1 MLVVEI
7 CFERPGEGWHAHG
20 FTSKTLLVLRGTE
33 LVPILLKKQ
42 RWLHVATGTTRHD
55 RPLYDRPGAMYGFD
69 VVVLTLAVW
78 LVGAVGLHRADW
90 PWDDDKPA
98 RRTVQR
104 WTARLAPLAVEW
116 LQTARERFIDH
127 VAPRPLEELLPAGGI
142 PPPEGARSRQAK
154 KPSTAACQLRDVVW
168 LHENVARALSIPLRS
183 LLVVA
188 RWRWPGKPAKSQT
201 S

>member
-1 MLVVEI
+1 MLVVDF

-20 FTSKTLLVLRGTE
+20 FTSKTLLVLRGPE

-55 RPLYDRPGAMYGFD
+55 RPFYDRPGGRFGFD
-69 VVVLTLAVW
+69 VVILALAVW

-104 WTARLAPLAVEW
+104 WAARLAPHALDW
-116 LQTARERFIDH
+116 LQTARQRFIDH

-142 PPPEGARSRQAK
+142 PPPEGARSRSSHGDSSPASSETSSGFPKTQ
-154 KPSTAACQLRDVVW
+154 R
-168 LHENVARALSIPLRS
+168 ELSIPLHYF
-183 LLVVA
+183 LVVA
-188 RWRWPGKPAKSQT
+188 RWRWPEKPAKSQT